1 MITLDSIKSILY
13 GLAIGDSLGVPV
25 EFVSRQDLIKNPIK
39 NLKGFGSHN
48 QPSGTW
54 SDDSSMSFCL
64 AESLCDG
71 YDINDIANKFV
82 KWYYTGYWS
91 ARGDVFDI
99 GINTANVLRKL
110 KNGSNPL
117 VSGNSDIKSNGNGSL
132 MRILPL
138 LFYIYNKPYEE
149 RFKITKEV
157 SSITHA
163 HPISIWSC
171 FYYLEFARLILE
183 GNTLQQSYDILL
195 KDKNKYGTYFKPLFE
210 LDEKNIE
217 SDGYVVNTLTASI
230 YCLLTTTSYKEAVL
244 KAVNLGEDSDTTGCV
259 TGGLAG
265 LYYGF
270 NSIPKHWIQKIAK
283 SKEIG
288 SLAEKVFKKI
298 IA

>member
-1 MITLDSIKSILY
+1 MITLNQIKSVLY
-13 GLAIGDSLGVPV
+13 GLSIGDALGVPV
-25 EFVSRQDLIKNPIK
+25 EFIVRSDLAKNPVK
-39 NLKGFGSHN
+39 NFKGLGTHY
-48 QPSGTW
+48 QPAGTW
-54 SDDSSMSFCL
+54 SDDSSMAFCL
-64 AESLCDG
+64 AESLCNG
-71 YDINDIANKFV
+71 YDITNIANKFV
-82 KWYYTGYWS
+82 KWYYDGYWT
-91 ARGDVFDI
+91 ARGDAFDI
-99 GINTANVLRKL
+99 GRSTLSVLHKLVCGADPTKSSNT
-110 KNGSNPL
+110 
-117 VSGNSDIKSNGNGSL
+117 DIDSNGNGSL

-138 LFYIYNKPYEE
+138 VFYIYNKSYDE

-183 GNTLQQSYDILL
+183 GNTLQQTYDLLL

-210 LDEKNIE
+210 LNDKNIK

-270 NSIPKHWIQKIAK
+270 DSIPKHWVQKVAK
-283 SKEIG
+283 FKEIS
-288 SLAEKVFKKI
+288 SLAERLFKTI
-298 IA
+298 